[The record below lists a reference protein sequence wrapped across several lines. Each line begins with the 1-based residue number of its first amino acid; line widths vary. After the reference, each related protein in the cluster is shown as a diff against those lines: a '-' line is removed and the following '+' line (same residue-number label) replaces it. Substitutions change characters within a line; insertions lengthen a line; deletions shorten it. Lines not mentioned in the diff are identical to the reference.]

1 MSKKEN
7 AHGGQDRGRED
18 ADKSDHVKDH
28 ENNDAALSPRATP
41 SFEDAETLVRAGYE
55 LIPLR
60 GGEKAPRDAKWV
72 VRPYDFGAEIS
83 EARKRGGNLG
93 VRLRTTDLIIDVD
106 PRNGGDKS
114 LDALVADASLELEKY
129 PHVMT
134 GGGGHHYYLRKP
146 ADVSTVGKLQKY
158 PGIDFKKHGGQVVAP
173 GAVHP
178 ETGRRY
184 VSEFWLLGPDET
196 PEASQALL
204 DLLRVR
210 RLEVPDQVE
219 EADRW
224 GEITP
229 DQLAASL
236 DQLPTDDFGEGSHD
250 DWFQL
255 MCACHH
261 ATAGTGREE
270 FIAWSTSTPGYDDH
284 AELIGYRWDSLA
296 ANVGKAARP
305 TTIRHLYQVLGR
317 HGIGIPHPAPEEDF
331 EAVEVTSEPLP
342 PGPLGAVADNWVWVA
357 DASVFIR
364 RHDLK
369 RYRPEQWRSLFDHLV
384 EGNILS
390 KVWNS
395 RNFVRKFE
403 SLTYLP
409 KGIEMPDGERGGRYN
424 IWRPSAIKPTAGD
437 VSWFLEHL
445 DYLVPDQHERDAVL
459 DYLAHLV
466 QRPEVKIHFA
476 LVIRGEQGTG
486 KSAIGELMLRI
497 IGANNTTRPS
507 NDELLLQWTGWQEG
521 AQLAILEELM
531 TLGRQE
537 VSNRL
542 KPLITEPT
550 LRIHEKYQTPYTIN
564 NHLNLL
570 CFTNHRD
577 ALKLE
582 EGDRRW
588 FIVFS
593 PAKVREPAYYKGLF
607 AHLNGCGPA
616 NVAHWL
622 LSRDLSSFDAKGHA
636 PATAAKEEM
645 RQLSLGEVEATL
657 LELYREGLSPFDFD
671 LVATEDLLAVIPER
685 LGRQT
690 KNLRTVVKKFLE
702 GTVAAVQHPR
712 NTSPRGTA
720 AWLPKFRLWS
730 IRNHEHWA
738 SVGPT
743 KRATAHAEHRGYTKK
758 DYDKRQRETHD
769 FLVSVYEA
777 NT

>member
-1 MSKKEN
+1 MSEKEN
-7 AHGGQDRGRED
+7 AHGGQDHGREEREEEIRD
-18 ADKSDHVKDH
+18 EVRKVD
-28 ENNDAALSPRATP
+28 DAAKSLRATP
-41 SFEDAETLVRAGYE
+41 SFEDAEALVRAGYE

-60 GGEKAPRDAKWV
+60 DGEKVPRDAKWGA
-72 VRPYDFGAEIS
+72 RPYDYTALIAD
-83 EARKRGGNLG
+83 ARKRGGNLG
-93 VRLRTTDLIIDVD
+93 VRLRPTDLVIDVD

-114 LDALVADASLELEKY
+114 LDALVADVGLKLDEC
-129 PHVMT
+129 PHVIT

-146 ADVSTVGKLQKY
+146 VNVSTVGMLQRY

-178 ETGRRY
+178 DTRRRY
-184 VSEFWLLGPDET
+184 ESEFWLLGPEET
-196 PEASQALL
+196 PTVPQALL

-210 RLEVPDQVE
+210 RLERPDQVE

-229 DQLAASL
+229 DQLGAAL
-236 DQLPTDDFGEGSHD
+236 DKLPTDDFGEGSHD
-250 DWFQL
+250 EWFQL

-261 ATAGTGREE
+261 ATAGEGREE
-270 FIAWSTSTPGYDDH
+270 FIAWSTSAPGYEDQ
-284 AELIGYRWDSLA
+284 AEEIGDRWDTLGSA
-296 ANVGKAARP
+296 TGQGGPPA
-305 TTIRHLYQVLGR
+305 TIRHLYQVLGR
-317 HGIGIPHPAPEEDF
+317 YGIGIPHPAPENEFD
-331 EAVEVTSEPLP
+331 AVEVMPEPLP
-342 PGPLGAVADNWVWVA
+342 PGPLGTVAENWVWVA

-369 RYRPEQWRSLFDHLV
+369 RYRPEQWSSLYNHLV
-384 EGNILS
+384 DGNILT
-390 KVWNS
+390 KVWNN

-409 KGIEMPDGERGGRYN
+409 KGAEMPDGERGDRYN
-424 IWRPSAIKPTAGD
+424 IWRPSSIKPTPGD
-437 VSWFLEHL
+437 VSWFLEHM
-445 DYLVPDQHERDAVL
+445 DYLVPDERERDAVL

-497 IGANNTTRPS
+497 IGASNVTKPS
-507 NDELLLQWTGWQEG
+507 NDELLEKWTGWQEG
-521 AQLAILEELM
+521 AQLAIVEELM
-531 TLGRQE
+531 TLGRLE
-537 VSNRL
+537 VTNRL

-550 LRIHEKYQTPYTIN
+550 LRIQEKYQTTYTIDN
-564 NHLNLL
+564 RLNML

-607 AHLNGCGPA
+607 AHIERDGPA

-622 LSRDLSSFDAKGHA
+622 LSRDLSNFDAKGHA

-645 RQLSLGEVEATL
+645 RELSMGEVEATL
-657 LELYREGLSPFDFD
+657 LERYRERLSPFDFD
-671 LVATEDLLAVIPER
+671 LVAPEDVMAAIPER
-685 LGRQT
+685 LTRQT
-690 KNLRTVVKKFLE
+690 KNVRTVIKKFLE
-702 GTVAAVQHPR
+702 DTVGAVQHPR
-712 NTSPRGTA
+712 NTSTRGTA
-720 AWLPKFRLWS
+720 AWLPKLRLWS
-730 IRNHEHWA
+730 IRDHERWA
-738 SVGPT
+738 SAGPT
-743 KRATAHAEHRGYTKK
+743 ERAKAHANHRGYTKK
-758 DYDKRQRETHD
+758 DYDKSQKEAKD
-769 FLVSVYEA
+769 FLASLYESSM
-777 NT
+777 